1 MQAKE
6 VFTLDDAVEVL
17 LDQVI
22 DNPKAYEDNWKQLN
36 LIGRMID
43 KYKNELLDDAVAVG
57 KLIKHETIVE
67 VKAHTRKSHRK
78 EWIK

>member
-43 KYKNELLDDAVAVG
+43 KYKNELLDEAVAVG

-67 VKAHTRKSHRK
+67 VKAHTRKSHKK

>member
-6 VFTLDDAVEVL
+6 VFTLDDAVEGL

-22 DNPKAYEDNWKQLN
+22 DNPKEYEDTWKQLN

-43 KYKNELLDDAVAVG
+43 KYKNDC
-57 KLIKHETIVE
+57 
-67 VKAHTRKSHRK
+67 
-78 EWIK
+78 

>member
-22 DNPKAYEDNWKQLN
+22 DNPKAYEDNGNSL
-36 LIGRMID
+36 
-43 KYKNELLDDAVAVG
+43 
-57 KLIKHETIVE
+57 T
-67 VKAHTRKSHRK
+67 
-78 EWIK
+78 

>member
-43 KYKNELLDDAVAVG
+43 KYKNDLLDEAVAVG
-57 KLIKHETIVE
+57 KLIKHETIVD
-67 VKAHTRKSHRK
+67 VKAPTRKSHRK

>member
-36 LIGRMID
+36 KIERMLRSF
-43 KYKNELLDDAVAVG
+43 KENLVEEAVEAG
-57 KLIKHETIVE
+57 KLIKHESIIE
-67 VKAHTRKSHRK
+67 VKAHYRKSHRK

>member
-6 VFTLDDAVEVL
+6 GFTLDDAVEVL

-43 KYKNELLDDAVAVG
+43 KYKNELLDEAVAVG

>member
-6 VFTLDDAVEVL
+6 VFTLDDAVEGL

-22 DNPKAYEDNWKQLN
+22 EDPKSMKDTWKQLN

-43 KYKNELLDDAVAVG
+43 KYQ
-57 KLIKHETIVE
+57 TIY
-67 VKAHTRKSHRK
+67 
-78 EWIK
+78 

>member
-36 LIGRMID
+36 KIERMLRAF
-43 KYKNELLDDAVAVG
+43 KENLVNEAVEAG
-57 KLIKHETIVE
+57 KLIKHPRQEE
-67 VKAHTRKSHRK
+67 VKAFIRNTHTK

>member
-1 MQAKE
+1 MQVKE
-6 VFTLDDAVEVL
+6 VFTLDDAVEGL

-22 DNPKAYEDNWKQLN
+22 DDPKQYEATWKQLN

-43 KYKNELLDDAVAVG
+43 KYKNDLLDEAVAVG

-67 VKAHTRKSHRK
+67 VKAHTRKSHKK

>member
-1 MQAKE
+1 MQAKD
-6 VFTLDDAVEVL
+6 VFTLDDAVEGL

-22 DNPKAYEDNWKQLN
+22 EDRQDYEATWKQLN

-43 KYKNELLDDAVAVG
+43 KYKNELLDEAVDVG
-57 KLIKHETIVE
+57 KLIKHATIVE
-67 VKAHTRKSHRK
+67 VKAHYRKSHRK

>member
-43 KYKNELLDDAVAVG
+43 KYKNDLLDEAVAVG

-67 VKAHTRKSHRK
+67 VKAHTRKSHKK
-78 EWIK
+78 EWVK

>member
-1 MQAKE
+1 MQVKE
-6 VFTLDDAVEVL
+6 VFTLDDAVEGL

-22 DNPKAYEDNWKQLN
+22 EDRQDYEATWKQLN

-43 KYKNELLDDAVAVG
+43 KYKNDLLDEAVAVG

-67 VKAHTRKSHRK
+67 VKAHTRKSHKK

>member
-1 MQAKE
+1 MQARE

-43 KYKNELLDDAVAVG
+43 KYKNELLDEAVAVG